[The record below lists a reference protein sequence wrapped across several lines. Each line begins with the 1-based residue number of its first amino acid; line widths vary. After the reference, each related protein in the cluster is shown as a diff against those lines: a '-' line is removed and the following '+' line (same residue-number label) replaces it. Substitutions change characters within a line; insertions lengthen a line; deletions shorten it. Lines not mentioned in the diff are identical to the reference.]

1 MLKSVGI
8 FSYFIGFWALSIS
21 ISLWRS
27 VCKKG
32 LLMCCSPQAFPF
44 LSVKGVIGYLSFKR
58 NVEINT
64 LICSFFP
71 LLSLLSCC
79 QPIYSLDV
87 ISVLLSSRTTVCPI
101 PWMLTLSVR
110 INSHFSS
117 SLLFLSSSN
126 SVPNWAECLL
136 SALFVVMGKQT
147 KNFSPFSLQM

>member
-8 FSYFIGFWALSIS
+8 VFLFHWLHWLSIS
-21 ISLWRS
+21 ISLWRL

-32 LLMCCSPQAFPF
+32 LLMCCSPPAFPF

-71 LLSLLSCC
+71 LLSLLCC
-79 QPIYSLDV
+79 YQPIYSLDV
-87 ISVLLSSRTTVCPI
+87 ISVLLSSKTTVCPI

-136 SALFVVMGKQT
+136 SALFVVKGKQT
-147 KNFSPFSLQM
+147 RNLSPFSL